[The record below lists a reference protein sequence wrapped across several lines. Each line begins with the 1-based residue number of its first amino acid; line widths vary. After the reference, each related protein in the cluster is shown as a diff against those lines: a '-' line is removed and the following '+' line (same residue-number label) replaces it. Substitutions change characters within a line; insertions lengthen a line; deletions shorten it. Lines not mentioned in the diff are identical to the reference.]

1 MYSSWRTCQEQVSS
15 FSNNNYEG
23 FETFDE
29 VPQKYS
35 NSLKQEKGDE
45 VGNLMLADEVLV
57 QMPNQVQP
65 SRIKDFIIVVLLLVD
80 CEAPAILNDSDQLF

>member
-1 MYSSWRTCQEQVSS
+1 MYNSWRTCQEQVSG
-15 FSNNNYEG
+15 FSNNSYEG

-29 VPQKYS
+29 VHQKYS

-57 QMPNQVQP
+57 QMPNQVLQP
-65 SRIKDFIIVVLLLVD
+65 SRTKDFIIIVLLPVIAKL
-80 CEAPAILNDSDQLF
+80 LLF